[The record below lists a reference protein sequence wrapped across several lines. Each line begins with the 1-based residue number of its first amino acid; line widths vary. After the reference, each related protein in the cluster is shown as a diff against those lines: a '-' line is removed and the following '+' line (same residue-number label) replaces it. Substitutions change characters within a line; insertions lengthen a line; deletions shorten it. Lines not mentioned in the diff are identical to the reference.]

1 MIRIAQLKLPCGHS
15 RSDLDKRI
23 RKALRLGEDRSL
35 SYEIKRHSIDAG
47 KKPQLFDI
55 YTIDADLQMGQKAEK
70 KLVTKLRSKDISVI
84 VPESYQFPE
93 AGNEQLTNRP
103 VVIGAGP
110 AGLFCALMLAEHGY
124 MPILLERGKCVEE
137 READIERYWE
147 TGRLDPS
154 SNVQFGEGGAGTF
167 SDGKLNTQINDKTGR
182 SGEVLRIFTEAGA
195 PEDILYESRPH
206 IGTDKLKV
214 VIPAIRAR
222 ILAAGGDVRFQATVT
237 DLEIAQGSVKAVIIG
252 DGSRIET
259 DTVIL
264 APGHSARDTMRS
276 LYEKGIPVEQKAFA
290 IGLRVS
296 HPQSLIDKAQYGV
309 WEKEEMEKLGLTA
322 ANYKLTARAA
332 SGRGVYSFCMCPG
345 GYIVDASSEPGR
357 IAVNGMSEHAR
368 DSGRAN
374 SAIVC
379 TIAPEEFG
387 GDHPLQGMFLQRGLE
402 EEAYRLGAGSV
413 PVQTYLGLKER
424 FEGRTWREADDHTVT
439 DAQAADTQ
447 ACDTQ
452 AENALDAHSQNSAAR
467 AGKTFVPGMK
477 DLTGDLCIRGRWR
490 EADLSG
496 LLPEALTTDFIDG
509 MEQFDRKIPG
519 FAGPDAFVAGLESR
533 TSSPVRIP
541 RGDDLQSSVRGL
553 YPCGEGAGYA
563 GGIMSAAM
571 DGIRVAEAV
580 RRRFAEPDLK
590 QVKKWLRKEAAA
602 IRDAISEQERAAQ
615 SKKIFSKLTALEEYQ
630 NADVILCYYSI
641 KSEVDTHQFLDRA
654 ALDGKRVYIPRV
666 LSKEEMRFYLY
677 EPEKLIVSRFGI
689 PEPAEDPE
697 KEFIFERE
705 IPEKCFVVM
714 PGLSFDTD
722 GGRLGYGGG
731 YYDRFL
737 AARPGMHTCALAFG
751 AQMREHVPADPRD
764 VRPQRVITG

>member
-1 MIRIAQLKLPCGHS
+1 MIRIAQLKLACGHS
-15 RSDLDKRI
+15 RADLEKRI
-23 RKALRLGEDRSL
+23 RKALRLGEDRPL
-35 SYEIKRHSIDAG
+35 SYEIKRHSIDAR
-47 KKPQLFDI
+47 KKPQLFNI
-55 YTIDADLQMGQKAEK
+55 YTIDADLQMGLKAEK
-70 KLVTKLRSKDISVI
+70 KLVSKLRSKDVSVI
-84 VPESYQFPE
+84 VPERYQFPE

-137 READIERYWE
+137 RAEDIARYWE
-147 TGRLDPS
+147 TGKLDPS

-222 ILAAGGDVRFQATVT
+222 IIAEGGEVRFRTTVT
-237 DLEIAQGSVKAVIIG
+237 DLEIAEGSVTAVLLD
-252 DGSRIET
+252 DGGKIET

-368 DSGRAN
+368 NSGRAN

-387 GDHPLQGMFLQRGLE
+387 GDHPLQGMFLQRELE

-413 PVQTYLGLKER
+413 PVQTYIGLKEQ
-424 FEGRTWREADDHTVT
+424 FEGRTGD
-439 DAQAADTQ
+439 AADLQTNN
-447 ACDTQ
+447 T
-452 AENALDAHSQNSAAR
+452 SA
-467 AGKTFVPGMK
+467 TCMK

-496 LLPEALTTDFIDG
+496 LLPEAVTTDFIDG

-519 FAGPDAFVAGLESR
+519 FAGPEAFVAGLESR

-541 RGDDLQSSVRGL
+541 RGDDLQSAVRGL

-602 IRDAISEQERAAQ
+602 IRDAIPEQERAAQ
-615 SKKIFSKLTALEEYQ
+615 SEKIFGRVTELKEYH
-630 NADVILCYYSI
+630 NSDAILCYYSI
-641 KSEVDTHQFLDRA
+641 GSEVDTHQFLDRA
-654 ALDGKRVYIPRV
+654 ISDGKRVYIPRV

-677 EPEKLIVSRFGI
+677 ESEKLAVSRFGI
-689 PEPAEDPE
+689 PEPEEDPE
-697 KEFIFERE
+697 KEFVFEKE
-705 IPEKCFVVM
+705 SPEKCLVVM
-714 PGLSFDTD
+714 PGLSFDND

-737 AARPGMHTCALAFG
+737 AARPGMHTCAVAFG
-751 AQMREHVPADPRD
+751 AQIREHVPTDPLD
-764 VRPQRVITG
+764 VRPQKVITG